1 MAYIPYPS
9 ELELVPEVQVLRPP
23 QIMKVRHVRFPC
35 EFYCEVLQKL
45 AEFKRA
51 ICPENIKITGIV
63 IKYFGVDSILKLRRK
78 FNADLPND
86 TAGECTFE

>member
-1 MAYIPYPS
+1 M
-9 ELELVPEVQVLRPP
+9 
-23 QIMKVRHVRFPC
+23 
-35 EFYCEVLQKL
+35 

-51 ICPENIKITGIV
+51 ICPEYIKITGIV